1 MNTGAR
7 SAAPRGAGSSLAL
20 LALWLAAPAALVAA
34 TAVAQQ
40 EAAPVPGKP
49 SAVRYYRMSD
59 FARVEKIDAHM
70 HVHGPADHLMA
81 QAIADHFRIL
91 TIDVDDGDF
100 PPIDEQQREA
110 LSLRARYPGRVA
122 FATTFSVKGFGTPG
136 WSESVVRDID
146 AAVAQGAV
154 GVKIWKNIGM
164 SLRNPDGSY
173 VMPDDPRLEP
183 VIAHL
188 EREHIVLLGHQAEP
202 LNCWLPPEKM
212 TVRSDLEYYRAHPQY
227 YMYRHP
233 EMPSHDTI
241 LAARDR
247 LLRAHPKLAFDSVHL
262 ASLEWDVDK
271 VAAFLNRFPNAR
283 VDVAAR
289 MVHLEYQAAS
299 RPERVRQFLI
309 RYQDRIL
316 YGSDDAYGP
325 GDSDAAAVA
334 AVHADWISDWRFL
347 ATADFM
353 HSDDFDAP
361 FHGLHLS
368 REVID
373 KIYRRNAQD
382 LFAHGWDLP
391 ARQVR

>member
-1 MNTGAR
+1 
-7 SAAPRGAGSSLAL
+7 
-20 LALWLAAPAALVAA
+20 
-34 TAVAQQ
+34 
-40 EAAPVPGKP
+40 
-49 SAVRYYRMSD
+49 MSD

-136 WSESVVRDID
+136 WSKSVVRDID
-146 AAVAQGAV
+146 AAMAQGAV

-164 SLRNPDGSY
+164 TLRDPDGRY
-173 VMPDDPRLEP
+173 VMPDDARLEP

-212 TVRSDLEYYRAHPQY
+212 TVRSDLEYFRAHPQY

-247 LLRAHPKLAFDSVHL
+247 MLRAHPKLAFDSVHL

-271 VAAFLNRFPNAR
+271 VADFLDRFPNAR

-289 MVHLEYQAAS
+289 MVHLEYQAVS
-299 RPERVRQFLI
+299 RHEQVRHFLI

-334 AVHADWISDWRFL
+334 AVHGDWISDWRFL
-347 ATADFM
+347 ATADLM
-353 HSDDFDAP
+353 HSDDFDAA
-361 FHGLHLS
+361 FHGLHLP

-373 KIYRRNAQD
+373 KIYRRNARE

-391 ARQVR
+391 AQQVRRGPRPTQ

>member
-1 MNTGAR
+1 LRQFALCAAMLLAAVAGTAAAADAAQAK
-7 SAAPRGAGSSLAL
+7 AAPEA
-20 LALWLAAPAALVAA
+20 AAPAA
-34 TAVAQQ
+34 
-40 EAAPVPGKP
+40 GNP
-49 SAVRYYRMSD
+49 SRVRYYSMSD
-59 FARVEKIDAHM
+59 FAHVEKIDAHV
-70 HVHGPADHLMA
+70 HVHGPADHLMV
-81 QAIADHFRIL
+81 QVIADHFRIL
-91 TIDVDDGDF
+91 TIDVDYPDY
-100 PPIDEQQREA
+100 PPIDEQLRDA
-110 LSLRARYPGRVA
+110 LSLRSRYPGRVA
-122 FATTFSVKGFGTPG
+122 FATTFSVKGFGTKA

-164 SLRNPDGSY
+164 TLRNPDGSY

-188 EREHIVLLGHQAEP
+188 QQAHIVLLGHQAEP
-202 LNCWLPPEKM
+202 LNCWLPPDRM
-212 TVRSDLEYYRAHPQY
+212 TVRSDREYFREHPQY
-227 YMYRHP
+227 YMYQHP

-241 LAARDR
+241 LAARDA
-247 LLRAHPKLAFDSVHL
+247 LLRAHPGLVFDSVHL

-271 VAAFLNRFPNAR
+271 VADFLNRFPTAR

-289 MVHLEYQAAS
+289 MVHLEYQATT
-299 RPERVRQFLI
+299 RHDKVRNFLI

-334 AVHADWISDWRFL
+334 AVHADWTADWRFL
-347 ATADFM
+347 ATADLM

-361 FHGLHLS
+361 FHGLQLP

-373 KIYRRNAQD
+373 RIYRKNARD
-382 LFAHGWDLP
+382 LFPHGWDP
-391 ARQVR
+391 PGQAGR

>member
-1 MNTGAR
+1 LRGATRR
-7 SAAPRGAGSSLAL
+7 SPALFALCAAAQFALTANAAPQA
-20 LALWLAAPAALVAA
+20 AAPADDN
-34 TAVAQQ
+34 
-40 EAAPVPGKP
+40 
-49 SAVRYYRMSD
+49 SSRVRYYSMSD
-59 FARVEKIDAHM
+59 FARIEKIDAHM
-70 HVHGPADHLMA
+70 HVHGPADHLMV
-81 QAIADHFRIL
+81 QVIADHFRIL
-91 TIDVDDGDF
+91 TIDVDYPDY
-100 PPIDEQQREA
+100 PPLNEQLRDA

-122 FATTFSVKGFGTPG
+122 FVTTFSVKGFGSPG
-136 WSESVVRDID
+136 WSESAVRDID

-164 SLRNPDGSY
+164 TLRNADGSY

-202 LNCWLPPEKM
+202 LNCWLPP
-212 TVRSDLEYYRAHPQY
+212 LEYFKEHPQY

-247 LLRAHPKLAFDSVHL
+247 MLRAHPKLAFDSVHL

-271 VAAFLNRFPNAR
+271 VADFLERFPTAH

-289 MVHLEYQAAS
+289 MVHLEYQATS
-299 RPERVRQFLI
+299 QHDKVRQFLLH
-309 RYQDRIL
+309 YQDRIL

-325 GDSDAAAVA
+325 GDADAAAVA
-334 AVHADWISDWRFL
+334 AVHADWLADWRFL
-347 ATADFM
+347 ATADLM

-361 FHGLHLS
+361 FHGLQLP

-373 KIYRRNAQD
+373 KIYRRNARA
-382 LFAHGWDLP
+382 LFPHGWDLP
-391 ARQVR
+391 GQPGK